1 MTITINKK
9 TNKQKTSAPMG
20 AWKCNIPTFEE
31 IMTDRTTKQPTD
43 RRTDRVIGKLHFQ
56 YSIVTMI
63 ENNNVI
69 LRSMF
74 NVLRFGTVTDANK
87 VSRLYK
93 KCSNDGELTIF
104 LPRRELKMDGNTG
117 TWAVSSDVS
126 HG

>member
-1 MTITINKK
+1 
-9 TNKQKTSAPMG
+9 MG

-31 IMTDRTTKQPTD
+31 IMTDRTTKQPTGD
-43 RRTDRVIGKLHFQ
+43 RQTDRFIGKLHFQ

-69 LRSMF
+69 LL

>member
-1 MTITINKK
+1 
-9 TNKQKTSAPMG
+9 MG

-43 RRTDRVIGKLHFQ
+43 RRTDRFIGKLHFQ

-69 LRSMF
+69 LL